1 MLKHFTIV
9 SFVVSSLCLGVSC
22 KKETPNPEPESIAEQ
37 AKKSSAPAGSTSTM
51 EGIAK
56 NSASNEDK
64 SETMAKA
71 PPNEGTVLAA
81 PSGAIS
87 ALTKSDTGG
96 SSKVKVLNSGKGP
109 KKTLRY
115 SFKEGQK
122 ENITMTISM
131 AMDMAM
137 GAGGSNK
144 MTLPDMK
151 MDMTMQIAG
160 KAGKGKYKTSYELT
174 GADVVETKGVDPN
187 VTTAMK
193 KSIGNMVGTK
203 GSSIIDNRGFQSGG
217 KVENAANMNAQVK
230 QMMESTTHSV
240 EQLSSPLPSEPVGK
254 GAKWVL
260 SQNTMQNGI
269 KINQKTTFTLVSL
282 KGNKGVLKLD
292 IVQTAPKQKA
302 KMNGMEVDVMSMKST
317 GKGEVKL
324 NINQIVPDSSS
335 VNIKTKGEFLIMG
348 QTMKMDSTTKVVT
361 KHK

>member
-1 MLKHFTIV
+1 MFKNLTIV
-9 SFVVSSLCLGVSC
+9 SFVVSSLCLGASC
-22 KKETPNPEPESIAEQ
+22 KKETENQNTESIAKQ
-37 AKKSSAPAGSTSTM
+37 ASQNASDVASNAAQDTDNEPIAEKEKAQTALKIPPAESGILAAPAGT
-51 EGIAK
+51 
-56 NSASNEDK
+56 
-64 SETMAKA
+64 TMALVK
-71 PPNEGTVLAA
+71 GD
-81 PSGAIS
+81 S
-87 ALTKSDTGG
+87 AG
-96 SSKVKVLNSGKGP
+96 SSKIKVLKTGKGP

-115 SFKEGQK
+115 AFKEGQK
-122 ENITMTISM
+122 ENISMTISM
-131 AMDMAM
+131 AMDMSM

-144 MTLPDMK
+144 MILPDMK

-203 GSSIIDNRGFQSGG
+203 GSSVIDNRGFQSGG
-217 KVENAANMNAQVK
+217 KVENSAKMSAQVK

-302 KMNGMEVDVMSMKST
+302 KMNGMEVDVVSMKST

-324 NINQIVPDSSS
+324 NTNQIVPDSSS
-335 VNIKTKGEFLIMG
+335 VNIKTKGEFQIMG
-348 QTMKMDSTTKVVT
+348 QSMKMDSTTKVVT